1 MKPNKKH
8 IDLNLLKAKG
18 TGFKVPNDYFDSFE
32 SKVLSKVS
40 SDIPQGYFDS
50 FENKVF
56 KRLKDEETTP
66 QVKVISLKQR
76 IIKRYI
82 PMLAA
87 ASIVLFIGLNFYN
100 NNHTVSFDSLDT
112 ASVSSWLQNTNYD
125 ADDSY
130 VLGELLDADD
140 ISSLTASNESTIKDS
155 QIIDYLNN
163 SDLENIIINN

>member
-1 MKPNKKH
+1 MKPNKKN

-56 KRLKDEETTP
+56 KRLKEEATP
-66 QVKVISLKQR
+66 LVKVISLKQR
-76 IIKRYI
+76 IIKRYV

-100 NNHTVSFDSLDT
+100 NSQTVSFDSIDT

-155 QIIDYLNN
+155 QIIDYLNY

>member
-18 TGFKVPNDYFDSFE
+18 TGFTVPKGYFDNFEARVLSKLSDDIPASYFDSLE
-32 SKVLSKVS
+32 
-40 SDIPQGYFDS
+40 D
-50 FENKVF
+50 KVF
-56 KRLKDEETTP
+56 NRLKEETIP
-66 QVKVISLKQR
+66 EVKIITLRQK
-76 IIKRYI
+76 IIKRYV

-100 NNHTVSFDSLDT
+100 NSQTVSFDSLDT
-112 ASVSSWLQNTNYD
+112 ATVSSWLQYTNYD

-140 ISSLTASNESTIKDS
+140 INSLTASNESSLDDA
-155 QIIDYLNN
+155 QLLDYLNTT
-163 SDLENIIINN
+163 DLENIIINN